1 MTKFDSEYPGE
12 LIAAGRDRS
21 RESAAAR
28 PRGRRPSIGMAY
40 LIVGHRYQLNY
51 NKLLHHAPENANQ
64 TQDRNMAPSFCQF
77 PQSSPLLV
85 LGANEGP

>member
-1 MTKFDSEYPGE
+1 
-12 LIAAGRDRS
+12 
-21 RESAAAR
+21 
-28 PRGRRPSIGMAY
+28 MAY